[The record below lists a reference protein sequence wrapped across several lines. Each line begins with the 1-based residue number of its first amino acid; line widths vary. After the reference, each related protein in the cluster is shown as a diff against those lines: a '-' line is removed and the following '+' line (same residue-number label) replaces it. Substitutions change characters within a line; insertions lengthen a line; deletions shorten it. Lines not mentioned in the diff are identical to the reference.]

1 MTIKK
6 LFSINNIYM
15 KFFDKLKQGS
25 QRLFDKVKSDAPRM
39 LGRVSSGLQQG
50 SNILK
55 QGAKIG
61 SQVINNPLFKAGMG
75 ALGFP
80 ELGGI
85 STVINGLNKGAQI
98 LGKSS
103 QLTNTSNYR
112 GDAKQV
118 SNDILQRAKNIRKDL
133 NDPSYNFA

>member
-1 MTIKK
+1 
-6 LFSINNIYM
+6 M

-25 QRLFDKVKSDAPRM
+25 QRLFDKVKSDAPRY
-39 LGRVSSGLQQG
+39 LGKISSGLQQG

-61 SQVINNPLFKAGMG
+61 SQVINNPLFQAGAG

-80 ELGGI
+80 ELGAV
-85 STVINGLNKGAQI
+85 SSVIRGLNKGAQI

-112 GDAKQV
+112 GNAKQV
-118 SNDILQRAKNIRKDL
+118 GNNILERVKDIGKDI
-133 NDPSYNFA
+133 NEPSYNFA

>member
-1 MTIKK
+1 
-6 LFSINNIYM
+6 M

-25 QRLFDKVKSDAPRM
+25 QRLFDKVKSDAPRV
-39 LGRVSSGLQQG
+39 LGKISSGLQQG

-61 SQVINNPLFKAGMG
+61 SQVINNPLFQAGAG

-80 ELGGI
+80 ELGAVN
-85 STVINGLNKGAQI
+85 TVINGLNKGAQI

-103 QLTNTSNYR
+103 RLTDIGSYR
-112 GDAKQV
+112 GDANQV
-118 SNDILQRAKNIRKDL
+118 SKDVLQRAKNIGKDI
-133 NDPSYNFA
+133 NESYNFA

>member
-15 KFFDKLKQGS
+15 KLFDKLKQGS
-25 QRLFDKVKSDAPRM
+25 QRLFDRVRSEAPRM
-39 LGRVSSGLQQG
+39 LGKISSGLNQG
-50 SNILK
+50 SNILR

-61 SQVINNPLFKAGMG
+61 SQIINNPLVQAGAG

-85 STVINGLNKGAQI
+85 STVVNGLNKGAQL

-103 QLTNTSNYR
+103 RLTDVSSYR
-112 GDAKQV
+112 GNAKQV
-118 SNDILQRAKNIRKDL
+118 DNNILERVKDIGYDLKDS
-133 NDPSYNFA
+133 SYNFA

>member
-1 MTIKK
+1 MMTIKK

-15 KFFDKLKQGS
+15 KLFDKLKQGS
-25 QRLFDKVKSDAPRM
+25 QRLFDKVKSNAPRF
-39 LGRVSSGLQQG
+39 LGKLSSGLQQG
-50 SNILK
+50 SNILR
-55 QGAKIG
+55 QGAKMG
-61 SQVINNPLFKAGMG
+61 SQVINNPLFQAGAG

-80 ELGGI
+80 ELGAI
-85 STVINGLNKGAQI
+85 SSVINGANKAAQI

-103 QLTNTSNYR
+103 RLTDVSSYR

-133 NDPSYNFA
+133 NEPSYA

>member
-1 MTIKK
+1 
-6 LFSINNIYM
+6 M

-25 QRLFDKVKSDAPRM
+25 QRLFDKVKSDAPRI
-39 LGRVSSGLQQG
+39 LGKISSGLQQG

-61 SQVINNPLFKAGMG
+61 SQVINNPLFQAGAG

-80 ELGGI
+80 ELGAV
-85 STVINGLNKGAQI
+85 SSVINGLNKGAQI

-118 SNDILQRAKNIRKDL
+118 ANEVLQRAKSIPNDL
-133 NDPSYNFA
+133 NDPSHSFV

>member
-1 MTIKK
+1 
-6 LFSINNIYM
+6 M

-39 LGRVSSGLQQG
+39 LGKISSGLQQG

-61 SQVINNPLFKAGMG
+61 SQVINNPLFQAGAG

-85 STVINGLNKGAQI
+85 SSVINGLNKGAQL

-112 GDAKQV
+112 GDVKQV
-118 SNDILQRAKNIRKDL
+118 GNNILERVKDIHNDIKQ
-133 NDPSYNFA
+133 PNFA

>member
-1 MTIKK
+1 
-6 LFSINNIYM
+6 M

-25 QRLFDKVKSDAPRM
+25 QRLFDKVKSDAPRY
-39 LGRVSSGLQQG
+39 LGKISSGLQQG
-50 SNILK
+50 SNILR
-55 QGAKIG
+55 QGAKLG
-61 SQVINNPLFKAGMG
+61 SQIINNPLVQAGAG

-85 STVINGLNKGAQI
+85 SSVINGLNKGAQI

-112 GDAKQV
+112 VDAKQEA
-118 SNDILQRAKNIRKDL
+118 NDVLQRAKNIHKDI
-133 NDPSYNFA
+133 NDPSHSFV

>member
-1 MTIKK
+1 
-6 LFSINNIYM
+6 M

-25 QRLFDKVKSDAPRM
+25 QRLFDKVKSDAPRI
-39 LGRVSSGLQQG
+39 LGKISSGLQQG

-61 SQVINNPLFKAGMG
+61 SQVINNPLFQAGAG

-85 STVINGLNKGAQI
+85 SSVINGLNKGAQL

-118 SNDILQRAKNIRKDL
+118 GNNILERVKDIHNDIKQ
-133 NDPSYNFA
+133 PNFA

>member
-15 KFFDKLKQGS
+15 KLFDKLKQGS
-25 QRLFDKVKSDAPRM
+25 QRLFDKVKSNAPRL
-39 LGRVSSGLQQG
+39 LGKLSSGLQQG
-50 SNILK
+50 SNILR
-55 QGAKIG
+55 QGAKMG
-61 SQVINNPLFKAGMG
+61 SQVINNPLFQAGAG

-80 ELGGI
+80 ELGAI
-85 STVINGLNKGAQI
+85 SSVINGANKAAQI

-103 QLTNTSNYR
+103 RLTDVSSYR

-133 NDPSYNFA
+133 NEPSYA

>member
-1 MTIKK
+1 MR
-6 LFSINNIYM
+6 L
-15 KFFDKLKQGS
+15 FDKMKQGG
-25 QRLFDKVKSDAPRM
+25 QRLFDKMKNDGPRL
-39 LGRVSSGLQQG
+39 LGKISSGLQQG

-61 SQVINNPLFKAGMG
+61 SQIINNPLVQAGAG

-80 ELGGI
+80 ELGAV
-85 STVINGLNKGAQI
+85 SSVINGLNKGAQI

-118 SNDILQRAKNIRKDL
+118 VNDVLQKAKSIRNDL
-133 NDPSYNFA
+133 NEPSHSFV

>member
-1 MTIKK
+1 
-6 LFSINNIYM
+6 M

-25 QRLFDKVKSDAPRM
+25 QRLFDKVKSDAPRV
-39 LGRVSSGLQQG
+39 LGKISSGLQQG
-50 SNILK
+50 SNILR
-55 QGAKIG
+55 QGAKVG
-61 SQVINNPLFKAGMG
+61 SQIINNPLVQAGAG

-85 STVINGLNKGAQI
+85 SSVINGLNKGAQI

-103 QLTNTSNYR
+103 QLTNTANYR

-118 SNDILQRAKNIRKDL
+118 SNDILQRAKNIHKDL
-133 NDPSYNFA
+133 NDSSYNFA

>member
-1 MTIKK
+1 
-6 LFSINNIYM
+6 M

-39 LGRVSSGLQQG
+39 LGKFSSGLNQG
-50 SNILK
+50 SNILR

-61 SQVINNPLFKAGMG
+61 SQIINNPLVQAGAG

-85 STVINGLNKGAQI
+85 STVVNGLNKGAQL

-103 QLTNTSNYR
+103 RLTDVGSYR
-112 GDAKQV
+112 GDDKQV
-118 SNDILQRAKNIRKDL
+118 SNDVLQRAKNIRKDL
-133 NDPSYNFA
+133 NDSSYNFA

>member
-1 MTIKK
+1 
-6 LFSINNIYM
+6 M

-25 QRLFDKVKSDAPRM
+25 QRLFDRVKSETPRM
-39 LGRVSSGLQQG
+39 LGKISSGLQQG

-61 SQVINNPLFKAGMG
+61 SQIINNPLVQAGAG

-80 ELGGI
+80 ELGAV
-85 STVINGLNKGAQI
+85 SSVINGLNKGAQI

-103 QLTNTSNYR
+103 RLTDVGSYR

-118 SNDILQRAKNIRKDL
+118 TNDILQRAKNIRKDL

>member
-1 MTIKK
+1 
-6 LFSINNIYM
+6 M

-25 QRLFDKVKSDAPRM
+25 QRLFDRVKSDAPRM
-39 LGRVSSGLQQG
+39 LGKISSGLQQV

-61 SQVINNPLFKAGMG
+61 SQVINNPLVQAGAG

-80 ELGGI
+80 ELGAI
-85 STVINGLNKGAQI
+85 SSVINGLNKGAQI

-103 QLTNTSNYR
+103 RLTDVGSYR

-133 NDPSYNFA
+133 NEPSYNYA